1 MIYDNKNKKESRE
14 SYQSLCIDLL
24 NAFSEK
30 EMDNLIHFVNCRYFN
45 TDRYVIKL
53 LDVLKD
59 QVVGRRQFTGVV
71 KADVYQKVFPDIV
84 KSKGLDAAQKK
95 RLGAK
100 LNALTRLTEQFLST
114 DAFRQHGIYQND
126 LLLQELLDKKQY
138 QLFNRHINK
147 IRKKQSNDLQKNVA
161 HYEYGYKIE
170 YNQLNYL
177 YRSGK
182 IVSKE
187 DNLPELIY
195 QLDLHYLLNKLS
207 LYITLLSMELSTS
220 KSYDKEAMEAITSLL
235 DLPQYQRHPFVVV
248 FRATVNLIKFQ
259 TEEMYHNLLEL
270 LDVQVSGVPKNE
282 LNGIY
287 NTITN
292 FCILQIKKGEFDYR
306 ELFNLYQMMDD
317 RELLVEEG
325 FMSEVKLKNIVAV
338 ACKIEEYQ
346 WAINLVEKYRP
357 FIRKPVRESVCRLNL
372 GGIAFYQKDYKTAIH
387 HFIRVDSINLHYDIN
402 CRIMM
407 MKSYYEIDGDYDE
420 RTMQI
425 FRSTEKFFNENK
437 ALPQKTRKGYK
448 NFIRTLINLYRIRHR
463 ATKMKLEQ
471 VNLKLEQQEVN
482 SDKYWLREKI
492 VDIGG

>member
-1 MIYDNKNKKESRE
+1 MNYGKKNKKESTE
-14 SYQSLCIDLL
+14 NHQSLCVELL
-24 NAFSEK
+24 SVFSEK
-30 EMDNLIHFVNCRYFN
+30 EVNNLIHFINCRYFN

-53 LDVLKD
+53 LDVLKK
-59 QVVGRRQFTGVV
+59 QVVGRRQFGEAV
-71 KADVYQKVFPDIV
+71 KADVYEKVFTDTV
-84 KSKGLDAAQKK
+84 KSKGLNVIQKK

-100 LNALTRLTEQFLST
+100 LNALTRLTEQFLAT
-114 DAFRQHGIYQND
+114 DAFRQHEIYQND

-147 IRKKQSNDLQKNVA
+147 MLKKQETDTQKNTD
-161 HYEYGYKIE
+161 HYEHNYKIE
-170 YNQLNYL
+170 YNRLNYL

-182 IVSKE
+182 IVNKE
-187 DNLPELIY
+187 DNLSELIY

-220 KSYDKEAMEAITSLL
+220 KTYDKASMEAITSLL
-235 DLPQYQRHPFVVV
+235 DLPQYAGHPFVSVC
-248 FRATVNLIKFQ
+248 RATVDLMKFQ
-259 TEEMYHNLLEL
+259 TEEAYHNLLKL
-270 LDVQVSGVPKNE
+270 LDVQASSIPKAE

-287 NTITN
+287 ITITN
-292 FCILQIKKGEFDYR
+292 FCAQQIKKGGFDHN
-306 ELFNLYQMMDD
+306 ELFNLYQMMDN
-317 RELLVEEG
+317 RGLFIEG
-325 FMSEVKLKNIVAV
+325 NFMSEVRLKNVVAT
-338 ACKIEEYQ
+338 ACRVEEYE
-346 WAINLVEKYRP
+346 WAVNLVEKYRP
-357 FIRKPVRESVCRLNL
+357 FIRKPVRESVCQLNL
-372 GGIAFYQKDYKTAIH
+372 GIIAFYQKDYKVAIH
-387 HFIRVDSINLHYDIN
+387 HFIRVDNVNLNYDIN

-407 MKSYYEIDGDYDE
+407 MKSYYEIDEDYDE

-471 VNLKLEQQEVN
+471 INEKLEQQEVN

-492 VDIGG
+492 MEIGG